1 MKMIKKFPPLPP
13 EYSGAART
21 ANNAGDDVTNTATA
35 GPTAGLT
42 MGATKGSI
50 KGATNNATVSGYNIE
65 DLLCLLEDGPDDFG
79 IDFSEDELRYL
90 DSQVYVD
97 LLSDPGFKTVFCSP
111 DNSDLLIALI
121 NVMLHNDRHVEKIIN
136 IRNEVASPSIDGGRV
151 VMDLTCI
158 DEQGRVFDIEVQKVS
173 NDSLFKRFVNYAC
186 KTYELGLRR
195 PSDADSSKSDRRNVR
210 DNIKAMKDEFEN
222 EIMQDE
228 FANGLDEIDETD
240 EIDAAETSSATA
252 EIDTSEIDDSEI
264 DVRPLYRPSI
274 YSRLKPV
281 YVIVILKSKPMTE
294 DGVTYGQRLF
304 SHYTLKEYSTNE
316 FAPSTINIIFASLG
330 FFDKKPGEC
339 TTDLDRWCYMF
350 KHLGKMKNL
359 PSWVEDKVMARLLS
373 ASRVANF
380 NKVQKKLYIKMS
392 MDKEA
397 LIDDLNSVWN
407 FGVKK
412 GLKQGLSKGLKQGR
426 KQGLKQGI
434 KLGVDEGIQQ
444 QARNGAKN
452 LILAGVPFETIASCM
467 GLSIDEVKKLA
478 EN

>member
-21 ANNAGDDVTNTATA
+21 ADNAGNDVN
-35 GPTAGLT
+35 
-42 MGATKGSI
+42 
-50 KGATNNATVSGYNIE
+50 NNATVSGYSTE

-151 VMDLTCI
+151 IMDLTCI

-195 PSDADSSKSDRRNVR
+195 PTDADSSKSDRRNVR
-210 DNIKAMKDEFEN
+210 DNIKAMKDEFAN

-228 FANGLDEIDETD
+228 FANGIDEID
-240 EIDAAETSSATA
+240 EIDAAETSSSAA
-252 EIDTSEIDDSEI
+252 EIN
-264 DVRPLYRPSI
+264 VRPLYRPSI

-339 TTDLDRWCYMF
+339 KTDLDRWCYMF

-412 GLKQGLSKGLKQGR
+412 GLKQGR
-426 KQGLKQGI
+426 KQ
-434 KLGVDEGIQQ
+434 GIQQ

>member
-1 MKMIKKFPPLPP
+1 MIKKFPPLPP

-121 NVMLHNDRHVEKIIN
+121 NVMLHNDRHVEKIVN

-222 EIMQDE
+222 D
-228 FANGLDEIDETD
+228 IDETD
-240 EIDAAETSSATA
+240 EIDDVDTSSAAA
-252 EIDTSEIDDSEI
+252 EIDDVDTSSDAAELA
-264 DVRPLYRPSI
+264 VRPLYRPSI

-412 GLKQGLSKGLKQGR
+412 GLSKGLKQGR
-426 KQGLKQGI
+426 KQ
-434 KLGVDEGIQQ
+434 
-444 QARNGAKN
+444 QARIDAKN
-452 LILAGVPFETIASCM
+452 FIAAGVPISTIASCI

>member
-21 ANNAGDDVTNTATA
+21 ANNAGNNVD
-35 GPTAGLT
+35 
-42 MGATKGSI
+42 
-50 KGATNNATVSGYNIE
+50 NNATVSGYNIE

-195 PSDADSSKSDRRNVR
+195 PTDADSSKSDRRNVR

-222 EIMQDE
+222 D
-228 FANGLDEIDETD
+228 IDETD
-240 EIDAAETSSATA
+240 EINAAETSSAAA
-252 EIDTSEIDDSEI
+252 EIA
-264 DVRPLYRPSI
+264 VRPLCRPSI

-359 PSWVEDKVMARLLS
+359 PL
-373 ASRVANF
+373 
-380 NKVQKKLYIKMS
+380 
-392 MDKEA
+392 
-397 LIDDLNSVWN
+397 
-407 FGVKK
+407 
-412 GLKQGLSKGLKQGR
+412 GLKTR
-426 KQGLKQGI
+426 
-434 KLGVDEGIQQ
+434 
-444 QARNGAKN
+444 
-452 LILAGVPFETIASCM
+452 
-467 GLSIDEVKKLA
+467 
-478 EN
+478 

>member
-1 MKMIKKFPPLPP
+1 MVKKFPTLPP

-21 ANNAGDDVTNTATA
+21 ADNAGNDVNNNAITGS
-35 GPTAGLT
+35 
-42 MGATKGSI
+42 TKGSI
-50 KGATNNATVSGYNIE
+50 KGTTTSTAQTTSATNNATVSGYNTE

-79 IDFSEDELRYL
+79 IDFSEDELHYL

-195 PSDADSSKSDRRNVR
+195 PTDADSSKSDRRNVR
-210 DNIKAMKDEFEN
+210 DNIKAMQDEFAD

-228 FANGLDEIDETD
+228 FAN
-240 EIDAAETSSATA
+240 
-252 EIDTSEIDDSEI
+252 EIDDAEI

-412 GLKQGLSKGLKQGR
+412 GLKQGR
-426 KQGLKQGI
+426 K
-434 KLGVDEGIQQ
+434 Q
-444 QARNGAKN
+444 QARIDAKN
-452 LILAGVPFETIASCM
+452 FIAAGVPINTIASCI

>member
-1 MKMIKKFPPLPP
+1 MKMIKKFPTLPP
-13 EYSGAART
+13 GYSGTART
-21 ANNAGDDVTNTATA
+21 ADNAGNNV
-35 GPTAGLT
+35 
-42 MGATKGSI
+42 
-50 KGATNNATVSGYNIE
+50 TNNATVSGYNTE

-121 NVMLHNDRHVEKIIN
+121 NVMLPNDRHVEKIIN

-151 VMDLTCI
+151 IMDLTCI
-158 DEQGRVFDIEVQKVS
+158 DEQGRIFDIEVQKVS

-195 PSDADSSKSDRRNVR
+195 PTDADSSKSDRRNVR
-210 DNIKAMKDEFEN
+210 DNIKAMKDEFAN

-228 FANGLDEIDETD
+228 FANGID
-240 EIDAAETSSATA
+240 EIDAAETSSSAA
-252 EIDTSEIDDSEI
+252 EIN
-264 DVRPLYRPSI
+264 VRPLYRPSI

-281 YVIVILKSKPMTE
+281 YVIVILKSKPMPE

-412 GLKQGLSKGLKQGR
+412 GLKQGR
-426 KQGLKQGI
+426 KQ
-434 KLGVDEGIQQ
+434 GIQQ

>member
-21 ANNAGDDVTNTATA
+21 ADNAGNDVN
-35 GPTAGLT
+35 
-42 MGATKGSI
+42 
-50 KGATNNATVSGYNIE
+50 NNATVSGYNIE

-121 NVMLHNDRHVEKIIN
+121 NVMLHNDRHVEKIVN

-281 YVIVILKSKPMTE
+281 YVIVILKSKPMPE

-412 GLKQGLSKGLKQGR
+412 GLSKGLKQGR

-434 KLGVDEGIQQ
+434 QQRNYEIALTALNDGIAPEQV
-444 QARNGAKN
+444 AK
-452 LILAGVPFETIASCM
+452 IT
-467 GLSIDEVKKLA
+467 GLSLVAVKKLA

>member
-21 ANNAGDDVTNTATA
+21 ANNAGNKVN
-35 GPTAGLT
+35 
-42 MGATKGSI
+42 
-50 KGATNNATVSGYNIE
+50 NNATVSGYNTE

-195 PSDADSSKSDRRNVR
+195 PTDADSSKSDRRNVR
-210 DNIKAMKDEFEN
+210 DNIKAMKDEFAN

-228 FANGLDEIDETD
+228 FANEID
-240 EIDAAETSSATA
+240 EIDAAETSTAAA

-264 DVRPLYRPSI
+264 AVRPLYRPSI

-412 GLKQGLSKGLKQGR
+412 GLSKGLKQGR
-426 KQGLKQGI
+426 KQ
-434 KLGVDEGIQQ
+434 
-444 QARNGAKN
+444 QARIDAKN
-452 LILAGVPFETIASCM
+452 FIAAGVPINTIASCI

>member
-121 NVMLHNDRHVEKIIN
+121 NVMLHNDRHVEKIVN

-452 LILAGVPFETIASCM
+452 LILAGVSFETIASCM

>member
-1 MKMIKKFPPLPP
+1 MVKKFPTLPP

-21 ANNAGDDVTNTATA
+21 ADNAGNNV
-35 GPTAGLT
+35 
-42 MGATKGSI
+42 
-50 KGATNNATVSGYNIE
+50 TNNATVSGYNTE

-121 NVMLHNDRHVEKIIN
+121 NVMLPNDRHVEKIVN

-195 PSDADSSKSDRRNVR
+195 PTDADSSKSDRRNVR
-210 DNIKAMKDEFEN
+210 DNIKAMKDEFAN

-228 FANGLDEIDETD
+228 FANGID
-240 EIDAAETSSATA
+240 EIDAAETSSSAA
-252 EIDTSEIDDSEI
+252 EIN
-264 DVRPLYRPSI
+264 VRPLYRPSI

-281 YVIVILKSKPMTE
+281 YVIVILKSKPLLE

-412 GLKQGLSKGLKQGR
+412 GLKQGR
-426 KQGLKQGI
+426 KQ
-434 KLGVDEGIQQ
+434 GIQQ

>member
-21 ANNAGDDVTNTATA
+21 ANNAGNNVN
-35 GPTAGLT
+35 
-42 MGATKGSI
+42 I
-50 KGATNNATVSGYNIE
+50 NATVSGYNIE

-195 PSDADSSKSDRRNVR
+195 PTDADSSKSDRRNVR
-210 DNIKAMKDEFEN
+210 DSIKAMKDEFAN

-228 FANGLDEIDETD
+228 FANDIDETDEIDEID
-240 EIDAAETSSATA
+240 EIDAAETSSAAA
-252 EIDTSEIDDSEI
+252 EIDTSEIDDAEI

-412 GLKQGLSKGLKQGR
+412 GLSKGLKQGR
-426 KQGLKQGI
+426 KQ
-434 KLGVDEGIQQ
+434 GIQQ

>member
-1 MKMIKKFPPLPP
+1 MVKKFPTLPP

-21 ANNAGDDVTNTATA
+21 ADNAGNNVN
-35 GPTAGLT
+35 
-42 MGATKGSI
+42 
-50 KGATNNATVSGYNIE
+50 NNATVSGYNTE

-121 NVMLHNDRHVEKIIN
+121 NVMLPNDRHVEKIVN

-151 VMDLTCI
+151 IMDLTCI
-158 DEQGRVFDIEVQKVS
+158 DEQGRIFDIEVQKVS

-195 PSDADSSKSDRRNVR
+195 PTDADSSKSDRRNVR
-210 DNIKAMKDEFEN
+210 DNIKAMKDEFAN

-228 FANGLDEIDETD
+228 FAN
-240 EIDAAETSSATA
+240 
-252 EIDTSEIDDSEI
+252 EIDDSEI

-339 TTDLDRWCYMF
+339 KTDLDRWCYMF

-359 PSWVEDKVMARLLS
+359 PSWVEDKVMTRLLS

-412 GLKQGLSKGLKQGR
+412 GLKQGR
-426 KQGLKQGI
+426 KQ
-434 KLGVDEGIQQ
+434 GIQQ

>member
-21 ANNAGDDVTNTATA
+21 ANNAGNDVN
-35 GPTAGLT
+35 
-42 MGATKGSI
+42 
-50 KGATNNATVSGYNIE
+50 NNATVSGYSTE

-195 PSDADSSKSDRRNVR
+195 PTDADSSKSDRRNVR

-228 FANGLDEIDETD
+228 FANEIDEIDE
-240 EIDAAETSSATA
+240 IDAA

-264 DVRPLYRPSI
+264 AVRPLYRPSI

-281 YVIVILKSKPMTE
+281 YVIVILKSKPMPE

-359 PSWVEDKVMARLLS
+359 PAWVEDKVMARLLS

-412 GLKQGLSKGLKQGR
+412 GLSKGLKQGR
-426 KQGLKQGI
+426 KQGIKQRNYEIALTALNDGI
-434 KLGVDEGIQQ
+434 APEQV
-444 QARNGAKN
+444 AK
-452 LILAGVPFETIASCM
+452 IT
-467 GLSIDEVKKLA
+467 GLSLVAVKKLA

>member
-1 MKMIKKFPPLPP
+1 MVKKFPTLPP

-21 ANNAGDDVTNTATA
+21 ADNAGNNVN
-35 GPTAGLT
+35 
-42 MGATKGSI
+42 I
-50 KGATNNATVSGYNIE
+50 NATVSGYSTE

-195 PSDADSSKSDRRNVR
+195 PTDADSSKSDRRNVR
-210 DNIKAMKDEFEN
+210 DNIKAMKDEFAN

-228 FANGLDEIDETD
+228 FANGID
-240 EIDAAETSSATA
+240 EIDAAETSSSAA
-252 EIDTSEIDDSEI
+252 EIN
-264 DVRPLYRPSI
+264 VRPLYRPSI

-281 YVIVILKSKPMTE
+281 YVIVILKSKPMPE

-339 TTDLDRWCYMF
+339 KTDLDRWCYMF

-412 GLKQGLSKGLKQGR
+412 GLKQGR
-426 KQGLKQGI
+426 K
-434 KLGVDEGIQQ
+434 Q
-444 QARNGAKN
+444 QARIDAKN
-452 LILAGVPFETIASCM
+452 FIAAGVPINTIASCI

>member
-21 ANNAGDDVTNTATA
+21 ADNAGNNVN
-35 GPTAGLT
+35 
-42 MGATKGSI
+42 
-50 KGATNNATVSGYNIE
+50 NNATVSGYSTE

-195 PSDADSSKSDRRNVR
+195 PTDADSSKSDRRNLR
-210 DNIKAMKDEFEN
+210 DNIKAMKDEFAN

-228 FANGLDEIDETD
+228 FANEIDEIDD
-240 EIDAAETSSATA
+240 AETSSTA
-252 EIDTSEIDDSEI
+252 VEIDDAEI

-412 GLKQGLSKGLKQGR
+412 GLSKGLKQGR
-426 KQGLKQGI
+426 KQ
-434 KLGVDEGIQQ
+434 GIQQ

>member
-21 ANNAGDDVTNTATA
+21 ANNAGNNVN
-35 GPTAGLT
+35 
-42 MGATKGSI
+42 I
-50 KGATNNATVSGYNIE
+50 NATVSGYNIE

-151 VMDLTCI
+151 IMDLTCI
-158 DEQGRVFDIEVQKVS
+158 DEQGRIFDIEVQKVS

-195 PSDADSSKSDRRNVR
+195 PTDADSSKSDRRNVR
-210 DNIKAMKDEFEN
+210 DSIKAMKDEFAN

-228 FANGLDEIDETD
+228 FANDIDETDEIDEID
-240 EIDAAETSSATA
+240 EIDAAETSSAAA
-252 EIDTSEIDDSEI
+252 EIDTSEIDDAEI

-412 GLKQGLSKGLKQGR
+412 GLSKGLKQGLNKGLKQGR
-426 KQGLKQGI
+426 KQ
-434 KLGVDEGIQQ
+434 
-444 QARNGAKN
+444 QARIDAKN
-452 LILAGVPFETIASCM
+452 LIAAGVPISTIASCI

>member
-21 ANNAGDDVTNTATA
+21 ADNAGNNVNIDATI
-35 GPTAGLT
+35 GLIT
-42 MGATKGSI
+42 GATTGTTTKATKS
-50 KGATNNATVSGYNIE
+50 ATNNATVSGYSTK

-121 NVMLHNDRHVEKIIN
+121 NVMLHNDRHVEKIVN

-195 PSDADSSKSDRRNVR
+195 PTDVDSSKSDRRNVR
-210 DNIKAMKDEFEN
+210 DSIKAMKDEFAN

-228 FANGLDEIDETD
+228 FANGIDEIDE
-240 EIDAAETSSATA
+240 IAAAETSTAAT
-252 EIDTSEIDDSEI
+252 EIG
-264 DVRPLYRPSI
+264 VRPLYRPSI

-412 GLKQGLSKGLKQGR
+412 GLSKGLKQGLSKGLKQGR
-426 KQGLKQGI
+426 KQG
-434 KLGVDEGIQQ
+434 IQQ
-444 QARNGAKN
+444 RNYEIALTALNDGIAPEQVAK
-452 LILAGVPFETIASCM
+452 IT
-467 GLSIDEVKKLA
+467 GLSLVAVKKLA

>member
-1 MKMIKKFPPLPP
+1 MIKKFPPLPP

-21 ANNAGDDVTNTATA
+21 ANNAGNNVN
-35 GPTAGLT
+35 
-42 MGATKGSI
+42 I
-50 KGATNNATVSGYNIE
+50 NATVSGYNIE

-195 PSDADSSKSDRRNVR
+195 PTDADSSKSDRRNVR
-210 DNIKAMKDEFEN
+210 DSIKAMKDEFAN

-228 FANGLDEIDETD
+228 FANDIDETDEIDEID
-240 EIDAAETSSATA
+240 EIDAAETSSAAA
-252 EIDTSEIDDSEI
+252 EIDTSEIDDAEI

-412 GLKQGLSKGLKQGR
+412 GLSKGLKQGLNKGLKQGR
-426 KQGLKQGI
+426 KQ
-434 KLGVDEGIQQ
+434 
-444 QARNGAKN
+444 QARIDAKN
-452 LILAGVPFETIASCM
+452 LIAAGVPISTIASCI

>member
-1 MKMIKKFPPLPP
+1 MIKKFPPLPP

-21 ANNAGDDVTNTATA
+21 ANNAGDDVTN
-35 GPTAGLT
+35 
-42 MGATKGSI
+42 
-50 KGATNNATVSGYNIE
+50 NATVSGYNTE

-151 VMDLTCI
+151 IMDLTCI

-195 PSDADSSKSDRRNVR
+195 PTDADSSKSDRRNVR
-210 DNIKAMKDEFEN
+210 DSIKAMKDEFAN
-222 EIMQDE
+222 EIMRDE
-228 FANGLDEIDETD
+228 FANGID
-240 EIDAAETSSATA
+240 EIDATETSTA
-252 EIDTSEIDDSEI
+252 ASEIDTSEIDDSEI
-264 DVRPLYRPSI
+264 AVRPLYRPSI

-412 GLKQGLSKGLKQGR
+412 GLSKGLKQGLSKGLKQGR
-426 KQGLKQGI
+426 KQGIQQ
-434 KLGVDEGIQQ
+434 GIQQ
-444 QARNGAKN
+444 QAQSGAKN

>member
-13 EYSGAART
+13 EYSGAAKT
-21 ANNAGDDVTNTATA
+21 ANNAGNNVN
-35 GPTAGLT
+35 
-42 MGATKGSI
+42 
-50 KGATNNATVSGYNIE
+50 NNATVSGYNIE
-65 DLLCLLEDGPDDFG
+65 DLLWLLEDGPDDFG

-121 NVMLHNDRHVEKIIN
+121 NVMLPNDRHVEKIIN

-195 PSDADSSKSDRRNVR
+195 PTDADSSKSDRRNVR
-210 DNIKAMKDEFEN
+210 DNIKAMKDEFAN
-222 EIMQDE
+222 EIMQYE
-228 FANGLDEIDETD
+228 FANEIDEIDETD
-240 EIDAAETSSATA
+240 DAETSSTA
-252 EIDTSEIDDSEI
+252 VEIDDSEI
-264 DVRPLYRPSI
+264 AVRPLYRPSI

-281 YVIVILKSKPMTE
+281 YVIVILKSKPMPE

-412 GLKQGLSKGLKQGR
+412 GLSKGLKQGR
-426 KQGLKQGI
+426 KQG
-434 KLGVDEGIQQ
+434 IQQ
-444 QARNGAKN
+444 RNYEIALTALNDGIAPEQVAK
-452 LILAGVPFETIASCM
+452 IT
-467 GLSIDEVKKLA
+467 GLSLVAVKKLA

>member
-1 MKMIKKFPPLPP
+1 MVKKFPPLPP
-13 EYSGAART
+13 EYSGAARI
-21 ANNAGDDVTNTATA
+21 ADNAGNNVN
-35 GPTAGLT
+35 
-42 MGATKGSI
+42 I
-50 KGATNNATVSGYNIE
+50 NATVSGYNIE

-195 PSDADSSKSDRRNVR
+195 PTDADSSKSDRRNVR

-228 FANGLDEIDETD
+228 FANDIDETD
-240 EIDAAETSSATA
+240 EIDEINAAETSSAAAEIDDIDVSSTAA
-252 EIDTSEIDDSEI
+252 EIDTSDIDDAELA
-264 DVRPLYRPSI
+264 VCPLYRPSI

-339 TTDLDRWCYMF
+339 KTDLDRWCYMF

-412 GLKQGLSKGLKQGR
+412 GLSKGLKQGR
-426 KQGLKQGI
+426 KQ
-434 KLGVDEGIQQ
+434 
-444 QARNGAKN
+444 QARIDAKN
-452 LILAGVPFETIASCM
+452 FIAAGVPISTIASCI

>member
-21 ANNAGDDVTNTATA
+21 SYNAGNDVN
-35 GPTAGLT
+35 
-42 MGATKGSI
+42 
-50 KGATNNATVSGYNIE
+50 NNATVSGYSTE

-121 NVMLHNDRHVEKIIN
+121 NVMLHNDRHVENIVN

-151 VMDLTCI
+151 IMDLTCI

-195 PSDADSSKSDRRNVR
+195 PTDADSSKSDRRNVR
-210 DNIKAMKDEFEN
+210 DNIKAMKDEFAN
-222 EIMQDE
+222 EIMQYE
-228 FANGLDEIDETD
+228 FANEIDEIDETD
-240 EIDAAETSSATA
+240 DAETSSTA
-252 EIDTSEIDDSEI
+252 VEIDDSEI
-264 DVRPLYRPSI
+264 AVRPLYRPSI

-281 YVIVILKSKPMTE
+281 YVIVILKSKPMPE

-330 FFDKKPGEC
+330 FFDKKTGEC

-359 PSWVEDKVMARLLS
+359 PAWVEDKVMARLLS

-412 GLKQGLSKGLKQGR
+412 GLSKGLKQDLSKGLKQGR
-426 KQGLKQGI
+426 KQ
-434 KLGVDEGIQQ
+434 
-444 QARNGAKN
+444 QARIDAKN
-452 LILAGVPFETIASCM
+452 FIAAGVPISTIASCI

>member
-21 ANNAGDDVTNTATA
+21 ADNAGNDVN
-35 GPTAGLT
+35 
-42 MGATKGSI
+42 
-50 KGATNNATVSGYNIE
+50 NNATVSGYNTE

-121 NVMLHNDRHVEKIIN
+121 NVMLHNDRHVEKIVN

-151 VMDLTCI
+151 IMDLTCI

-195 PSDADSSKSDRRNVR
+195 PTDADSSKSDRRNVR
-210 DNIKAMKDEFEN
+210 DNIKAMKDEFAN

-228 FANGLDEIDETD
+228 FANEID
-240 EIDAAETSSATA
+240 EIDAAETSSDTA
-252 EIDTSEIDDSEI
+252 EIDDAETSSTAVEIDDAEI

-412 GLKQGLSKGLKQGR
+412 GLSKGLKQGR

-434 KLGVDEGIQQ
+434 QQRNYEIALTALNDGIAPEQV
-444 QARNGAKN
+444 AK
-452 LILAGVPFETIASCM
+452 IT
-467 GLSIDEVKKLA
+467 GLSLVAVKKLA

>member
-1 MKMIKKFPPLPP
+1 MVKKFPTLPP

-21 ANNAGDDVTNTATA
+21 ADNAGNNV
-35 GPTAGLT
+35 
-42 MGATKGSI
+42 
-50 KGATNNATVSGYNIE
+50 TNNATVSGYNTE

-121 NVMLHNDRHVEKIIN
+121 NVMLPNDRHVEKIIN

-151 VMDLTCI
+151 IMDLTCI
-158 DEQGRVFDIEVQKVS
+158 DEQGRIFDIEVQKVS

-195 PSDADSSKSDRRNVR
+195 PTDADSSKSDRRNVR
-210 DNIKAMKDEFEN
+210 DNIKAMKDEFAN

-228 FANGLDEIDETD
+228 FANGID
-240 EIDAAETSSATA
+240 EIDAAETSSSAA
-252 EIDTSEIDDSEI
+252 EIN
-264 DVRPLYRPSI
+264 VRPLYRPSI

-281 YVIVILKSKPMTE
+281 YVIVILKSKPMPE

-412 GLKQGLSKGLKQGR
+412 GLSKGLKQGR
-426 KQGLKQGI
+426 KQ
-434 KLGVDEGIQQ
+434 GIQQ

>member
-1 MKMIKKFPPLPP
+1 MIKKFPPLPP

-21 ANNAGDDVTNTATA
+21 ANNSGNNVNNNAITGSA
-35 GPTAGLT
+35 
-42 MGATKGSI
+42 KGSI
-50 KGATNNATVSGYNIE
+50 KGATTSTAQTTSATNNATVSGYNIE

-121 NVMLHNDRHVEKIIN
+121 NVMLPNDRHVEKIIN

-158 DEQGRVFDIEVQKVS
+158 DEQGRIFDIEVQKVS

-195 PSDADSSKSDRRNVR
+195 PTDADSSKSDRRNVR
-210 DNIKAMKDEFEN
+210 DNIKAMKDEFAN

-228 FANGLDEIDETD
+228 FANEIDEIDD
-240 EIDAAETSSATA
+240 AETSSTA
-252 EIDTSEIDDSEI
+252 VEIDDAEI

-412 GLKQGLSKGLKQGR
+412 GLSKGLKQGLSKGLKQGR
-426 KQGLKQGI
+426 KQGIQQ
-434 KLGVDEGIQQ
+434 GIQQ
-444 QARNGAKN
+444 QAQSGAKN
-452 LILAGVPFETIASCM
+452 LILAGIPFETIASCM

>member
-1 MKMIKKFPPLPP
+1 MIKKFPPLPP

-21 ANNAGDDVTNTATA
+21 ADNAGNNVN
-35 GPTAGLT
+35 
-42 MGATKGSI
+42 
-50 KGATNNATVSGYNIE
+50 NNATVSGYSTE

-151 VMDLTCI
+151 IMDLTCI

-195 PSDADSSKSDRRNVR
+195 PTDADSSKSDRRNVR
-210 DNIKAMKDEFEN
+210 DNIKAMKDEFAN

-228 FANGLDEIDETD
+228 FANGIDEID
-240 EIDAAETSSATA
+240 

-264 DVRPLYRPSI
+264 AVRPLYRPSI

-339 TTDLDRWCYMF
+339 KTDLDRWCYMF

-359 PSWVEDKVMARLLS
+359 PAWVEDKVMARLLS

-412 GLKQGLSKGLKQGR
+412 GLSKGLKQGR
-426 KQGLKQGI
+426 KQGIQQ
-434 KLGVDEGIQQ
+434 GIQQ
-444 QARNGAKN
+444 RNYEIALTALNDGIAPEQVAK
-452 LILAGVPFETIASCM
+452 IT
-467 GLSIDEVKKLA
+467 GLSLVAVKKLA

>member
-1 MKMIKKFPPLPP
+1 MVKKFPPLPP
-13 EYSGAART
+13 DYSGVART
-21 ANNAGDDVTNTATA
+21 ANNAGNNVNINATA

-42 MGATKGSI
+42 TGAIKGATTS
-50 KGATNNATVSGYNIE
+50 ATNNATVSGYNIE

-195 PSDADSSKSDRRNVR
+195 PADADSSKSDRRNVR
-210 DNIKAMKDEFEN
+210 DNIKAMKDEF
-222 EIMQDE
+222 
-228 FANGLDEIDETD
+228 ANDIDETD
-240 EIDAAETSSATA
+240 EIDDVDTSSAA
-252 EIDTSEIDDSEI
+252 ADIDTSDIDDAELA
-264 DVRPLYRPSI
+264 VRPLYRPSI

-412 GLKQGLSKGLKQGR
+412 GLSKGLKQGR
-426 KQGLKQGI
+426 KQG
-434 KLGVDEGIQQ
+434 IQQ
-444 QARNGAKN
+444 QARNGARN
-452 LILAGVPFETIASCM
+452 LILAGVPFETIASCI

>member
-1 MKMIKKFPPLPP
+1 MKMVKKFPPLPP

-21 ANNAGDDVTNTATA
+21 ANNAGNNVN
-35 GPTAGLT
+35 
-42 MGATKGSI
+42 I
-50 KGATNNATVSGYNIE
+50 NATVSGYNIE

-111 DNSDLLIALI
+111 DNSDLLIALT

-195 PSDADSSKSDRRNVR
+195 PTDADSSKSDRRNVR
-210 DNIKAMKDEFEN
+210 DNIKAMKDEF
-222 EIMQDE
+222 
-228 FANGLDEIDETD
+228 ANDIDETD
-240 EIDAAETSSATA
+240 EIDDVDTSSAA
-252 EIDTSEIDDSEI
+252 ADIDTSDIDDAELA
-264 DVRPLYRPSI
+264 VRPLYRPSI

-412 GLKQGLSKGLKQGR
+412 GLSKGLKQGR
-426 KQGLKQGI
+426 KQ
-434 KLGVDEGIQQ
+434 GIQQ

>member
-13 EYSGAART
+13 EYSGAARI
-21 ANNAGDDVTNTATA
+21 ANNAGNDVN
-35 GPTAGLT
+35 
-42 MGATKGSI
+42 
-50 KGATNNATVSGYNIE
+50 NNATVSGYSTE

-111 DNSDLLIALI
+111 DNGDLLIALI
-121 NVMLHNDRHVEKIIN
+121 NVMLPNDRHVEKIVN

-195 PSDADSSKSDRRNVR
+195 PTDADSSKSDRRNLR
-210 DNIKAMKDEFEN
+210 DSIKAMKDEFAN

-228 FANGLDEIDETD
+228 FANGIDEID
-240 EIDAAETSSATA
+240 EIDAAETSTAAA
-252 EIDTSEIDDSEI
+252 EIDTSEIDDAEI
-264 DVRPLYRPSI
+264 DIRPLYRPSI

-359 PSWVEDKVMARLLS
+359 PAWVEDKVMARLLS

-412 GLKQGLSKGLKQGR
+412 GLSKGLSKGLKQGLKQGLSKGLKQGR
-426 KQGLKQGI
+426 KQGIQQ
-434 KLGVDEGIQQ
+434 GIQQ
-444 QARNGAKN
+444 QAQSGAKN

>member
-1 MKMIKKFPPLPP
+1 MVKKFPPLPP

-21 ANNAGDDVTNTATA
+21 ADNAGNNVTNNAITGSA
-35 GPTAGLT
+35 
-42 MGATKGSI
+42 KGSI
-50 KGATNNATVSGYNIE
+50 KGATTSTAPTTSATNNATVSGYNTE

-195 PSDADSSKSDRRNVR
+195 PTDADSSKSDRRNVR
-210 DNIKAMKDEFEN
+210 DNIKAMKDEFAN

-228 FANGLDEIDETD
+228 FAN
-240 EIDAAETSSATA
+240 
-252 EIDTSEIDDSEI
+252 EIDDSEI
-264 DVRPLYRPSI
+264 AVRPLYRPSI

-412 GLKQGLSKGLKQGR
+412 GLSKGLKQGLSKGLKQGR
-426 KQGLKQGI
+426 KQ
-434 KLGVDEGIQQ
+434 GIQQ